1 MTLLHER
8 THISEEEREQEN
20 SYVRTV
26 HVCIGHADNSVVTDL
41 GNVEIVKHSAAE
53 RGYHGFDFLVFEN
66 SVHSRFFHVQNFTP
80 ERKNRLK
87 TSVPALLCRSACGIS
102 LHEIDLAKFGVLF
115 GTVGKFS
122 GESRGFE
129 RRFSRGFSRAFS
141 RKTLVENF
149 FGERRVLL
157 EIGA

>member
-1 MTLLHER
+1 M
-8 THISEEEREQEN
+8 
-20 SYVRTV
+20 RTV
-26 HVCIGHADNSVVTDL
+26 HVGIGHADNSVVTNL
-41 GNVEIVKHSAAE
+41 GNVEIVEHSAAE

-66 SVHSRFFHVQNFTP
+66 SVNSRFFHVQNFTP

-122 GESRGFE
+122 GESRGLE
-129 RRFSRGFSRAFS
+129 RRFSRGFPRLSRGFSRAFS
-141 RKTLVENF
+141 RKALVENF